1 MNGRPNRALIINVNA
16 LTNALLKRYTPEVAK
31 PEAAPAK

>member
-1 MNGRPNRALIINVNA
+1 MNGRPSHARIMNVSA